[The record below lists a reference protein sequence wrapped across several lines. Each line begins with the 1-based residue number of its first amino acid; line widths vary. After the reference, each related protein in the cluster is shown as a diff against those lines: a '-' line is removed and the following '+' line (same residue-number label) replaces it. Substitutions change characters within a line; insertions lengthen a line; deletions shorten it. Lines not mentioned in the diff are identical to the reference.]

1 MQLPNELLRAS
12 QHDCPAVEPGS
23 VTRPQKAFSDLKV
36 TLTSL
41 RRAFAICEENR
52 RLTAQSRYL
61 LAKRGEPWRARHTEK
76 SAST

>member
-12 QHDCPAVEPGS
+12 QHDCPAVEAGS
-23 VTRPQKAFSDLKV
+23 VTRSRKTFSDPKV

-52 RLTAQSRYL
+52 RLTTQSRHL
-61 LAKRGEPWRARHTEK
+61 LAKKR
-76 SAST
+76 